1 MVSQALFPGFSRRI
15 ELGTLPAWR
24 WNHWIGRGAPSV
36 LIRSLQV
43 SVIDVIV
50 VDCILAEERLVRQ
63 AVNTN
68 VFCARDGVGVRGQG
82 SERGW
87 ECKPVE
93 AEIDFRVELK
103 SGVGPGVQPQATHCG
118 VGGKIA
124 VHKNC
129 GANNLRGKDLEHWAG
144 KPDDVR

>member
-1 MVSQALFPGFSRRI
+1 MVLQALFPGFSRGI
-15 ELGTLPAWR
+15 ERGAVPVLR
-24 WNHWIGRGAPSV
+24 WNNWIGCGAPAV
-36 LIRSLQV
+36 LIWSLQM
-43 SVIDVIV
+43 SVIDVII
-50 VDCILAEERLVRQ
+50 VDCFLAKERLVRQ

-68 VFCARDGVGVRGQG
+68 VFCARDGVGVRDQG

-103 SGVGPGVQPQATHCG
+103 SGVGPGVKPQAPHCG
-118 VGGKIA
+118 VGRKVA
-124 VHKNC
+124 AHKNC
-129 GANNLRGKDLEHWAG
+129 GADNLRGKVLEHWAG